1 MKITLN
7 ELRQIVRKI
16 ISESLWNRNGENYSE
31 VTFTH
36 NGKYISL
43 GGTFHRNGEIFVDG
57 IDDYVLIDGKNVT
70 DDIYNISDEEA
81 IEKYGIDVYT
91 LEEKAFDAL
100 KEDYN
105 DAMEDRAAQN
115 YRDRMDR
122 DRDRD
127 IY

>member
-1 MKITLN
+1 MKIKLN
-7 ELRQIVRKI
+7 ELRQMVRKI
-16 ISESLWNRNGENYSE
+16 ISEALYDDDGARYDE
-31 VTFTH
+31 VTFIY

>member
-31 VTFTH
+31 VTFKH
-36 NGKYISL
+36 NGKIISL
-43 GGTFHRNGEIFVDG
+43 AGTFHQNGEVFVDG
-57 IDDYVLIDGKNVT
+57 KDDYVLIDGEDVT
-70 DDIYNISDEEA
+70 DDIYNISDKEA

-91 LEEKAFDAL
+91 LEEKAFDAM
-100 KEDYN
+100 KGDYN

-122 DRDRD
+122 YRDM
-127 IY
+127 